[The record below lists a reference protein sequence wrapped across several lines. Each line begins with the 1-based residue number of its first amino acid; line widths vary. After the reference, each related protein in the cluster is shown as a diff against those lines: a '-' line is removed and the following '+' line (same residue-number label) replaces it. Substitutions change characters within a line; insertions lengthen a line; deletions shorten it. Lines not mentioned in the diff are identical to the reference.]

1 MTTENKNIFR
11 RVTDKVYGGLPMG
24 WPVVILY
31 AVGTA
36 LLTTAFLLIPIFENT
51 SFYRVG
57 VTFEAWV
64 FFAVIIM
71 ANCKKPLESALKT
84 FVFFLISQPL
94 IYLLQVPFSQMGWG
108 LFMYYR
114 YWFMWTLLT
123 FPMAFVGWYIKKRNW
138 LSLLILLPVVGFLT
152 FTYADAFLFAAKHFP
167 YMLIT
172 ALFCLL
178 QVVVY
183 LYTFTGKW
191 LQRAL
196 GFFVPLAAV
205 LAFALFTPQ
214 LEMYTNVLL
223 PGSPPISSA
232 ATVVN
237 GNEDVA
243 LVTVGDN
250 GTGFTMLNV
259 EAHQYGSTD
268 VQVTDGDKHYNFT
281 LEIYEDDTGHS
292 QTRVIVPNENISLET
307 VLPLPDNR
315 KLSDKATLV
324 SDNEKVGKAT
334 ISKTGDKSSVRIQSS
349 KLGDALLTFTD
360 GGKDYYYTL
369 YVCDDGYGKPTAR
382 LEAIPTE

>member
-1 MTTENKNIFR
+1 MTSENKNIFR

-152 FTYADAFLFAAKHFP
+152 FTYVDAFLFAAKHFP

-205 LAFALFTPQ
+205 LAFALLTPQ
-214 LEMYTNVLL
+214 LELHTNVLL

-281 LEIYEDDTGHS
+281 LEIYEDDTGHA
-292 QTRVIVPNENISLET
+292 QTRVIVPNENISLDT

-324 SDNEKVGKAT
+324 SDNEQVGKAT
-334 ISKTGDKSSVRIQSS
+334 ISKTGDKSSVRVQSS

-369 YVCDDGYGKPTAR
+369 YVCDDGYGKPAAR
-382 LEAIPTE
+382 LEAIPAN

>member
-1 MTTENKNIFR
+1 MTTENKNILR

-31 AVGTA
+31 AVGAA
-36 LLTTAFLLIPIFENT
+36 LLATAFLLIPIFENT

-57 VTFEAWV
+57 VTFEAWI

-94 IYLLQVPFSQMGWG
+94 IYLMQVPFSWLGWG
-108 LFMYYR
+108 LFAFYR

-138 LSLLILLPVVGFLT
+138 LSLLILLPVIGYLTVTYVGAFQ
-152 FTYADAFLFAAKHFP
+152 FTVKHFP
-167 YMLIT
+167 LQLVT

-178 QVVVY
+178 QVAVY

-214 LEMYTNVLL
+214 VNFQGSILL
-223 PGSPPISSA
+223 PGSPQISA
-232 ATVVN
+232 GATAVSSRT
-237 GNEDVA
+237 DVA
-243 LVTVGDN
+243 EIS
-250 GTGFTMLNV
+250 V
-259 EAHQYGSTD
+259 EKDVMGYNSLHVQAHQYGSTD
-268 VQVTDGDKHYNFT
+268 VQITDGDKHYNFT

-292 QTRVIVPNENISLET
+292 QTRVIVPNENISLDT
-307 VLPLPDNR
+307 VLTLPDNR

-324 SDNEKVGKAT
+324 SDNEQVGKAT
-334 ISKTGDKSSVRIQSS
+334 ISATGDKSSVRVQSS

-382 LEAIPTE
+382 LEAIPMD

>member
-57 VTFEAWV
+57 VTLEAWV

-71 ANCKKPLESALKT
+71 TNCKKPLESALKT

-292 QTRVIVPNENISLET
+292 QTRVIVPNENISLDT

-360 GGKDYYYTL
+360 GGQDYYYTL

-382 LEAIPTE
+382 LEAIPMN

>member
-214 LEMYTNVLL
+214 LEMYT
-223 PGSPPISSA
+223 
-232 ATVVN
+232 
-237 GNEDVA
+237 
-243 LVTVGDN
+243 VTVGDN

-292 QTRVIVPNENISLET
+292 QTRVIVPNENISLDT

-382 LEAIPTE
+382 LEAIPMN

>member
-1 MTTENKNIFR
+1 MR
-11 RVTDKVYGGLPMG
+11 
-24 WPVVILY
+24 
-31 AVGTA
+31 
-36 LLTTAFLLIPIFENT
+36 
-51 SFYRVG
+51 
-57 VTFEAWV
+57 
-64 FFAVIIM
+64 
-71 ANCKKPLESALKT
+71 
-84 FVFFLISQPL
+84 
-94 IYLLQVPFSQMGWG
+94 YLLQVPFSQMGWG

-334 ISKTGDKSSVRIQSS
+334 ISKTGDKM
-349 KLGDALLTFTD
+349 TFTD

-382 LEAIPTE
+382 LEAIPMN

>member
-57 VTFEAWV
+57 VTFEAWI

-94 IYLLQVPFSQMGWG
+94 IYLLQVPFNQMGWG

-152 FTYADAFLFAAKHFP
+152 FTYVDAFLFAAKHFP

-214 LEMYTNVLL
+214 LEMHTNVLL

-237 GNEDVA
+237 SNEDVA

-292 QTRVIVPNENISLET
+292 QARVIVPNENISLDT

-369 YVCDDGYGKPTAR
+369 YVCDDGYGKPAAR
-382 LEAIPTE
+382 LEAIPAN

>member
-11 RVTDKVYGGLPMG
+11 RITDKVYGGLPMS

-31 AVGTA
+31 AVGAA
-36 LLTTAFLLIPIFENT
+36 LLATAFLLIPIFENT

-57 VTFEAWV
+57 VTFEAWI

-94 IYLLQVPFSQMGWG
+94 IYLMQVPFSWLGWG
-108 LFMYYR
+108 LFAFYR
-114 YWFMWTLLT
+114 HWFLWTLLT

-138 LSLLILLPVVGFLT
+138 LSLLILTPVIGYLT
-152 FTYADAFLFAAKHFP
+152 FTCANAFLFAAKHFP

-214 LEMYTNVLL
+214 VNFQGNILL
-223 PGSPPISSA
+223 PGSPQISA
-232 ATVVN
+232 GATAVSSRT
-237 GNEDVA
+237 DVA
-243 LVTVGDN
+243 EISVEKDVMGYNSLLVQ
-250 GTGFTMLNV
+250 
-259 EAHQYGSTD
+259 AHQYGSTD
-268 VQVTDGDKHYNFT
+268 VQITDGDKHYDFT

-292 QTRVIVPNENISLET
+292 QTRVIVPNENISLDT
-307 VLPLPDNR
+307 VLALPDNR

-324 SDNEKVGKAT
+324 SDNEQVGKAT
-334 ISKTGDKSSVRIQSS
+334 ISATGDKSSVRVQSS

-382 LEAIPTE
+382 LEAIPMD

>member
-172 ALFCLL
+172 ALFCLAQIVL
-178 QVVVY
+178 Y
-183 LYTFTGKW
+183 LYAFTPKW
-191 LQRAL
+191 IQRAI
-196 GFFVPLAAV
+196 GFFVPLIAV
-205 LAFALFTPQ
+205 IAYVIVTPKVSYSGNYFLPDEPVLSDQAVVTAVENPNIADIRVLEPDQVYVDGKDYGTSDFT
-214 LEMYTNVLL
+214 
-223 PGSPPISSA
+223 I
-232 ATVVN
+232 
-237 GNEDVA
+237 
-243 LVTVGDN
+243 
-250 GTGFTMLNV
+250 
-259 EAHQYGSTD
+259 
-268 VQVTDGDKHYNFT
+268 TDGDKAYHYS
-281 LEIYEDDTGHS
+281 LEIYEDDEGHS
-292 QTRVIVPNENISLET
+292 QLNIT
-307 VLPLPDNR
+307 
-315 KLSDKATLV
+315 KK
-324 SDNEKVGKAT
+324 
-334 ISKTGDKSSVRIQSS
+334 
-349 KLGDALLTFTD
+349 
-360 GGKDYYYTL
+360 
-369 YVCDDGYGKPTAR
+369 
-382 LEAIPTE
+382 

>member
-1 MTTENKNIFR
+1 M
-11 RVTDKVYGGLPMG
+11 
-24 WPVVILY
+24 
-31 AVGTA
+31 
-36 LLTTAFLLIPIFENT
+36 
-51 SFYRVG
+51 
-57 VTFEAWV
+57 
-64 FFAVIIM
+64 
-71 ANCKKPLESALKT
+71 
-84 FVFFLISQPL
+84 
-94 IYLLQVPFSQMGWG
+94 
-108 LFMYYR
+108 
-114 YWFMWTLLT
+114 
-123 FPMAFVGWYIKKRNW
+123 
-138 LSLLILLPVVGFLT
+138 
-152 FTYADAFLFAAKHFP
+152 
-167 YMLIT
+167 
-172 ALFCLL
+172 
-178 QVVVY
+178 VVY

-360 GGKDYYYTL
+360 GGQDYYYTL

-382 LEAIPTE
+382 LEAIPMN

>member
-57 VTFEAWV
+57 VTFEAWI

-94 IYLLQVPFSQMGWG
+94 IYLLQVPFNQMGWG

-152 FTYADAFLFAAKHFP
+152 FTYVDAFLFAAKHFP

-214 LEMYTNVLL
+214 LEMHTNVLL

-268 VQVTDGDKHYNFT
+268 VQVTDGDKHYSFT
-281 LEIYEDDTGHS
+281 LEVYEDDTGHA
-292 QTRVIVPNENISLET
+292 QTRVIVPNENISLDT

-324 SDNEKVGKAT
+324 SDNEQVGKAT
-334 ISKTGDKSSVRIQSS
+334 ISKTGDKSSVRVQSS

-369 YVCDDGYGKPTAR
+369 YVCDDGYGKPAAR
-382 LEAIPTE
+382 LEAIPAN

>member
-57 VTFEAWV
+57 VTLEAWV

-138 LSLLILLPVVGFLT
+138 LSLLILLPVVGFLPNAT
-152 FTYADAFLFAAKHFP
+152 KA
-167 YMLIT
+167 LIGYRKGNGMVSGRGVGST
-172 ALFCLL
+172 ESLSNMFCALFGNYKY
-178 QVVVY
+178 QYDRYNDTYRWVN
-183 LYTFTGKW
+183 
-191 LQRAL
+191 
-196 GFFVPLAAV
+196 
-205 LAFALFTPQ
+205 FA
-214 LEMYTNVLL
+214 
-223 PGSPPISSA
+223 G
-232 ATVVN
+232 
-237 GNEDVA
+237 DV
-243 LVTVGDN
+243 
-250 GTGFTMLNV
+250 
-259 EAHQYGSTD
+259 
-268 VQVTDGDKHYNFT
+268 
-281 LEIYEDDTGHS
+281 
-292 QTRVIVPNENISLET
+292 
-307 VLPLPDNR
+307 
-315 KLSDKATLV
+315 
-324 SDNEKVGKAT
+324 
-334 ISKTGDKSSVRIQSS
+334 
-349 KLGDALLTFTD
+349 
-360 GGKDYYYTL
+360 
-369 YVCDDGYGKPTAR
+369 
-382 LEAIPTE
+382 

>member
-1 MTTENKNIFR
+1 MTYENKNIFR

-205 LAFALFTPQ
+205 LAFALLTPQ
-214 LEMYTNVLL
+214 LELHTNVLL

-268 VQVTDGDKHYNFT
+268 VQVTDGDKHYSFT
-281 LEIYEDDTGHS
+281 LEVYEDDTGHA
-292 QTRVIVPNENISLET
+292 QTRVIVPNENISLDT

-324 SDNEKVGKAT
+324 SDNEQVGKAT

-382 LEAIPTE
+382 LEAIPAD

>member
-57 VTFEAWV
+57 VTLEAWV

-281 LEIYEDDTGHS
+281 LEIYEDDTGHA
-292 QTRVIVPNENISLET
+292 QTRVIVPNENISLDT

-349 KLGDALLTFTD
+349 KLGDALSAT
-360 GGKDYYYTL
+360 
-369 YVCDDGYGKPTAR
+369 TATASR
-382 LEAIPTE
+382 RQGWKQFR